1 MKSTKTVHRT
11 AAAMIVAA
19 IVILVSVAS
28 IAVADGW
35 LDPIRATFTGA
46 PTSHTWTNGTT
57 RFWISSLWVESSVS
71 ATMTVS
77 VVHNTYTNQ
86 IIGSTTGTVASYQ
99 VPDAVSVEPD
109 AVILITDGAVSN
121 DVKLSV
127 FRTSI

>member
-1 MKSTKTVHRT
+1 MKKMNRT
-11 AAAMIVAA
+11 AASMIVTA

-28 IAVADGW
+28 VAVAGGW
-35 LDPIRATFTGA
+35 LDPVRTTFTGA

-57 RFWISSLWVESSVS
+57 RFWISSLWVESSVA

-77 VVHNTYTNQ
+77 VVHNTYTNE

-99 VPDAVSVEPD
+99 EPAAVSVEPD
-109 AVILITDGAVSN
+109 AVILISDGAVSN

-127 FRTSI
+127 FRTSP